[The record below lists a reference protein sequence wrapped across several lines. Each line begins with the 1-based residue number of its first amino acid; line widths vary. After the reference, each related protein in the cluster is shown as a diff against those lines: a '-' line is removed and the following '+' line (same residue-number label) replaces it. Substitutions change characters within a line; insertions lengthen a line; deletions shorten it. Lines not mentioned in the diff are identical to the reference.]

1 MKTSQKAAVRAS
13 SVPFELKFGCA
24 DSFFRRASPLA
35 LPRELFES
43 ISCDE
48 KTHEVMCLSMA
59 RARWKEYE
67 QRANENEREREKAK
81 MK

>member
-1 MKTSQKAAVRAS
+1 MDALTRSFVALLLS
-13 SVPFELKFGCA
+13 LYIEL
-24 DSFFRRASPLA
+24 
-35 LPRELFES
+35 LFER
-43 ISCDE
+43 ISDE
-48 KTHEVMCLSMA
+48 KTREVMCLSMA

>member
-1 MKTSQKAAVRAS
+1 MDALTR
-13 SVPFELKFGCA
+13 
-24 DSFFRRASPLA
+24 SFVA
-35 LPRELFES
+35 LLLSLYIELFVS
-43 ISCDE
+43 ISDE

>member
-1 MKTSQKAAVRAS
+1 LDALTRSFVALLLS
-13 SVPFELKFGCA
+13 FYIEL
-24 DSFFRRASPLA
+24 
-35 LPRELFES
+35 LFER

-59 RARWKEYE
+59 RARCKEYE